1 MRGLRA
7 FLLRLAAVFRR
18 ENWEEDLDAE
28 IKSNLELHVE
38 DCIRAGMTPE
48 QARRQARLK
57 FGNVEL
63 VKEDCRDRRGLPAL
77 ETSLRDVRYGFQTLL
92 RNPGFTAVAVLTLA
106 LGIGA
111 NTAIFSAVS
120 AVLYREIPFEDPER
134 LLHIYETFA
143 ERGTNAGPVSLP
155 NYADI
160 RDNSQAFGQLA
171 ASQGLR
177 YTLSGAGGPD
187 TTWATRVSP
196 QFFQVLRKKAVL
208 GRTFI
213 EEDYEAGAERVVVL
227 THGFWKRYFGAE
239 DNVIGQT
246 IKLNREVHTIV
257 GVIPPELRWSGEWYG
272 DFFTPLELKPREE
285 TNRALRLLGV
295 IARLRPAVS
304 REQAQAELDVLAK
317 QLAQQYPQTNKGYG
331 LGLVTFP
338 ENQARSLGAALFVL
352 QGVVVFV
359 LLIACVNVTNLLL
372 GRAATRRKEMAVR
385 AAMGAGRGRLVRQM
399 LTESFLLA
407 AMGGTLPIVF
417 ALLGF
422 DVLELL
428 GAVVPGLPSD
438 RLALDY
444 RVLGFTAAV
453 SVLTALLVGLA
464 PAMSIKKQSVGASL
478 KTGWAG
484 WQSGSH
490 RHPLRSL
497 LVVSEV
503 ALTLVLLVAAGLML
517 RSFLRLQGVDP
528 GFNPDKVLTIRMSL
542 PTTVYSDAPKVRSFV
557 QRVLERVE
565 GLPGV
570 ESMGA
575 ASFLPFTNFLTSR
588 IKIEGRLPPASGEE
602 PSVGYQV
609 INPSYFQPLQIPLMR
624 GRGFDERDNIGA
636 PGVAIINETMA
647 RRFWPDQDPLGQFIT
662 VLTGLPSDYGE
673 PSTHQIVGIVGYVRH
688 TSLEKE
694 PPAQMYVPYLQK
706 PYPIVD
712 LAVRSQSDFETLA
725 AAIRSEVQAVDRDQ
739 PVYWIRTLN
748 EIVESQLAGRRI
760 YGSLLGIF
768 AAIAAALAAAGIYGV
783 ISYVVAER
791 THELG
796 IRSALG
802 AQRRDLLKLVLGR
815 GLRLTL
821 LGIGVG
827 VASSIALTRLISH
840 QLYGVTPTDPI
851 TFAVA
856 GLAII
861 GLAMLACYIPAHRAT
876 QVDPLVALR
885 HD

>member
-1 MRGLRA
+1 M
-7 FLLRLAAVFRR
+7 
-18 ENWEEDLDAE
+18 
-28 IKSNLELHVE
+28 
-38 DCIRAGMTPE
+38 
-48 QARRQARLK
+48 
-57 FGNVEL
+57 
-63 VKEDCRDRRGLPAL
+63 
-77 ETSLRDVRYGFQTLL
+77 
-92 RNPGFTAVAVLTLA
+92 
-106 LGIGA
+106 
-111 NTAIFSAVS
+111 
-120 AVLYREIPFEDPER
+120 
-134 LLHIYETFA
+134 
-143 ERGTNAGPVSLP
+143 
-155 NYADI
+155 
-160 RDNSQAFGQLA
+160 
-171 ASQGLR
+171 
-177 YTLSGAGGPD
+177 
-187 TTWATRVSP
+187 
-196 QFFQVLRKKAVL
+196 
-208 GRTFI
+208 
-213 EEDYEAGAERVVVL
+213 
-227 THGFWKRYFGAE
+227 
-239 DNVIGQT
+239 
-246 IKLNREVHTIV
+246 
-257 GVIPPELRWSGEWYG
+257 
-272 DFFTPLELKPREE
+272 
-285 TNRALRLLGV
+285 
-295 IARLRPAVS
+295 
-304 REQAQAELDVLAK
+304 
-317 QLAQQYPQTNKGYG
+317 
-331 LGLVTFP
+331 
-338 ENQARSLGAALFVL
+338 
-352 QGVVVFV
+352 
-359 LLIACVNVTNLLL
+359 
-372 GRAATRRKEMAVR
+372 R

-428 GAVVPGLPSD
+428 SAVVPGLPSD

-453 SVLTALLVGLA
+453 SVLTALLVGLT
-464 PAMSIKKQSVGASL
+464 PATSITKQSVGESL

-484 WQSGSH
+484 WQIGSH

-542 PTTVYSDAPKVRSFV
+542 PLTVYSDAPKVRSFV

-588 IKIEGRLPPASGEE
+588 IKIEGRLPPPSGEE
-602 PSVGYQV
+602 PNVGYQV

-624 GRGFDERDNIGA
+624 GRRFDERDNIGA

-673 PSTHQIVGIVGYVRH
+673 PSTHQIVGIVGDVRH

-827 VASSIALTRLISH
+827 VALSIALTRLISH

-851 TFAVA
+851 TFVVA

-876 QVDPLVALR
+876 RVDPMVALR
-885 HD
+885 HE